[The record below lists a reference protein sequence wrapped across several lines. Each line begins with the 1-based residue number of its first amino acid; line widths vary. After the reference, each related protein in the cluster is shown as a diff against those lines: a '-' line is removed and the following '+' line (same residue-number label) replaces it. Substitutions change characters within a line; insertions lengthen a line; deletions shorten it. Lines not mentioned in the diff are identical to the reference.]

1 MQKERW
7 LFNMETYAVIGLG
20 KFGFHVAKGLAQQG
34 LSVIAADLDEDQ
46 VREINEFV
54 QDAVILDSTDMRA
67 LREAGIANVDVAVVS
82 IGENIE
88 ASILT
93 VMALKELGVETVV
106 AKAITTVHGQIL
118 SKLGA
123 AKVIYPEMESAKK
136 IVKKMVKNMHYE
148 TIDLSITMK
157 IAKLTVPSFWV
168 GLSILSPIFESEFE
182 VKPIAYKHQGIWYTS
197 FEKDDILEKGDI
209 LVVLGDS
216 GHIEALSKRI

>member
-1 MQKERW
+1 
-7 LFNMETYAVIGLG
+7 METFAVIGLG

-34 LSVIAADLDEDQ
+34 LSVIAVDVDEEQ

-67 LREAGIANVDVAVVS
+67 LREAGIGNVDVAVVS

-93 VMALKELGVETVV
+93 VMALKELGIETVV

-136 IVKKMVKNMHYE
+136 IVKKMVRNMHYE

-168 GLSILSPIFESEFE
+168 GISILSPMFETEFE
-182 VKPIAYKHQGIWYTS
+182 VKPIAYKHQGVWYTS

-209 LVVLGDS
+209 LVVLGNS
-216 GHIEALSKRI
+216 GHIEALSKKI

>member
-1 MQKERW
+1 MNS
-7 LFNMETYAVIGLG
+7 FAVIGLG

-34 LSVIAADLDEDQ
+34 ISVIAVDQNEEQ

-54 QDAVILDSTDMRA
+54 QDAVMLDSTDIRA
-67 LREAGIANVDVAVVS
+67 LREAGIANVDTAIVS

-106 AKAITTVHGQIL
+106 AKAITMVHGQIL

-136 IVKKMVKNMHYE
+136 LVKKMVQNMLYE
-148 TIDLSITMK
+148 TIDLSVSMK
-157 IAKLTVPSFWV
+157 IAKLKVPSFWV
-168 GLSILSPIFESEFE
+168 GESILSSRFESKFK
-182 VKPIAYKHQGIWYTS
+182 VKPIAFKHQGTWCTS
-197 FEKDDILEKGDI
+197 FEEDAVLEKEDL
-209 LVVLGDS
+209 LVVIGDS
-216 GHIEALSKRI
+216 AHIEALSQKI

>member
-1 MQKERW
+1 MNN
-7 LFNMETYAVIGLG
+7 FAVIGLG

-34 LSVIAADLDEDQ
+34 LSVIAVDQDEEQ
-46 VREINEFV
+46 VREINEYV
-54 QDAVILDSTDMRA
+54 QDAIVMDSTDIRA
-67 LREAGIANVDVAVVS
+67 LREAGIGNVDVAVVS

-106 AKAITTVHGQIL
+106 AKAITQVHGQIL

-136 IVKKMVKNMHYE
+136 IVKKMVQNMHYE

-168 GLSILSPIFESEFE
+168 GTSILSPIFETDYE
-182 VKPIAYKHQGIWYTS
+182 VKPIAYKHQGVWYSS

-209 LVVLGDS
+209 LVVLGNS
-216 GHIEALSKRI
+216 AHIEALSKKI

>member
-1 MQKERW
+1 
-7 LFNMETYAVIGLG
+7 METYAVIGLG

-34 LSVIAADLDEDQ
+34 LSVIAADLDEDH
-46 VREINEFV
+46 VRDINEYV
-54 QDAVILDSTDMRA
+54 QDAVILDSTDIKA
-67 LREAGIANVDVAVVS
+67 LREAGIGNVNVAVVS

-93 VMALKELGVETVV
+93 VMALKDLGVETVV

-136 IVKKMVKNMHYE
+136 IVKKMVQNMHYE

-157 IAKLTVPSFWV
+157 IAKMTVPSFWV
-168 GLSILSPIFESEFE
+168 GISILSPIFESEFE

-197 FEKDDILEKGDI
+197 FENNDILEKGDI
-209 LVVLGDS
+209 LVVLGNS
-216 GHIEALSKRI
+216 SHVEALSKKV

>member
-1 MQKERW
+1 
-7 LFNMETYAVIGLG
+7 METYAVIGLG

-34 LSVIAADLDEDQ
+34 LSVIAADRDEEQ
-46 VREINEFV
+46 VREINEYV
-54 QDAVILDSTDMRA
+54 QDAVILDSTDIRA
-67 LREAGIANVDVAVVS
+67 LREAGIGNVDVAVVS

-93 VMALKELGVETVV
+93 VMALKELGVDTVI

-136 IVKKMVKNMHYE
+136 IVKKMVRNMHYE

-157 IAKLTVPSFWV
+157 IAKLTVPSFWI
-168 GLSILSPIFESEFE
+168 GISILSPIFEGEFE
-182 VKPIAYKHQGIWYTS
+182 VKPIAYKHQGVWYTS

-216 GHIEALSKRI
+216 GHIEALSKKV

>member
-1 MQKERW
+1 MKN
-7 LFNMETYAVIGLG
+7 FAVIGLG

-34 LSVIAADLDEDQ
+34 LSVIAVDQDEEQ
-46 VREINEFV
+46 IREINEYV
-54 QDAVILDSTDMRA
+54 QDAITLDSTDIRA
-67 LREAGIANVDVAVVS
+67 LREAGVGQVDVAVVS

-93 VMALKELGVETVV
+93 VMALKELGVETVI

-136 IVKKMVKNMHYE
+136 IVKKMVANMHYE

-157 IAKLTVPSFWV
+157 IAKLTIPSFWI
-168 GLSILSPIFESEFE
+168 GKSILSPIFEAEFE

-197 FEKDDILEKGDI
+197 FEKDDILESGDI
-209 LVVLGDS
+209 LVVLGNS
-216 GHIEALSKRI
+216 SHIEALSKRV

>member
-1 MQKERW
+1 
-7 LFNMETYAVIGLG
+7 METFAVIGLG

-34 LSVIAADLDEDQ
+34 LSVIAVDQDEEQ

-54 QDAVILDSTDMRA
+54 QDAIVLDSTDIRA
-67 LREAGIANVDVAVVS
+67 LREAGIGNADLAVVS

-168 GLSILSPIFESEFE
+168 GTSVLSPVFEEEYE
-182 VKPIAYKHQGIWYTS
+182 VKPIAYKHGGIWYTS
-197 FEKDDILEKGDI
+197 FEQDDVLEKGDI
-209 LVVLGDS
+209 LVVLGNS
-216 GHIEALSKRI
+216 AHIEALSKKI